1 MNRYL
6 FKEIVIG
13 EEGLLKGPFGS
24 DLKKELYVPKS
35 DSTYKVY
42 LQENILKENNDVGEH
57 YISEDYFKNKMSRYE
72 IKEGDFIVTCD
83 GTLGEIF
90 QLKNITEKGIIS
102 SSLLRITLNNDIIDD
117 DYFYYLFKIL
127 IKKELIVQGNNSVL
141 KHLPGLNII
150 REHPIYL
157 PNLDEQKRVVK
168 ILKNIDKKIRNN
180 NNTIDRLE
188 EMARTIFDY
197 WILQFEFPN
206 KENRPY
212 RSSGGEMI
220 YNDKLQKYIPKGW
233 KITTIDNITKC
244 HDSKRIPL
252 SDKERINKKGNI
264 PYYGATGIMDYINDY
279 IFDGD
284 YILVAEDGSVMNEN
298 GNPILQRITGKNWV
312 NNHAHV
318 LEPVKGYSC
327 KLLMMLLK
335 DVSVIKIKTGS
346 IQMKINQENLKKIV
360 VPEIPDKILRKINY
374 QLEIIDNHQL
384 QLKLENEK
392 LSGLRDFLLPLLMS
406 GKVEVKN

>member
-57 YISEDYFKNKMSRYE
+57 YISEEYFKNRMSRYE

-102 SSLLRITLNNDIIDD
+102 SSLLRITLNNDIVDD

-127 IKKELIVQGNNSVL
+127 IKKELIFQGNNSVL

-157 PNLDEQKRVVK
+157 PNLDEQKKVVK

-212 RSSGGEMI
+212 KSSGGEMI
-220 YNDKLQKYIPKGW
+220 YNDKLQKYIPNGW
-233 KITTIDNITKC
+233 GITTIDNITKC
-244 HDSKRIPL
+244 HDYKRIPL
-252 SDKERINKKGNI
+252 SDKERVNKKGNI

-284 YILVAEDGSVMNEN
+284 YILVAEDGSVMNKN
-298 GNPILQRITGKNWV
+298 GNPILQRITGKTWV

-335 DVSVIKIKTGS
+335 DISIIKIKTGS

-360 VPEIPDKILRKINY
+360 IPEIPNKILKKLNY

-406 GKVEVKN
+406 GKVGVKN

>member
-57 YISEDYFKNKMSRYE
+57 YISEEYFKNKMSRYE

-102 SSLLRITLNNDIIDD
+102 SSLLRITLNNDIVDD

-157 PNLDEQKRVVK
+157 PNLDEQKKVVK

-212 RSSGGEMI
+212 KSSGGEMV

-264 PYYGATGIMDYINDY
+264 PYYGATGIMDYICDY

-406 GKVEVKN
+406 GKVGVKN

>member
-57 YISEDYFKNKMSRYE
+57 YISEEYFKNKMSRYE

-102 SSLLRITLNNDIIDD
+102 SSLLRITLNNDIVDD

-212 RSSGGEMI
+212 KSSGGEMV

-264 PYYGATGIMDYINDY
+264 PYYGATGIMDYICDY

-392 LSGLRDFLLPLLMS
+392 LAGLRDFLLPLLMS
-406 GKVEVKN
+406 GKVGVKN